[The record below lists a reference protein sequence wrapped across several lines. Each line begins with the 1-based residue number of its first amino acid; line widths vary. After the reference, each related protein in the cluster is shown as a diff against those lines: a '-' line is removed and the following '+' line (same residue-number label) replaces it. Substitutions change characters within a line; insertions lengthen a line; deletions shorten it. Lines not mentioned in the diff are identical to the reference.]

1 MQFGL
6 NRLDMTSPA
15 AFANDARRLEAL
27 GWDYGFIPSSPLLA
41 RDPYVMLAAAL
52 QATER
57 IRLGPLIENP
67 VMRQPAVI
75 AGSIATVD
83 ELAPGRAWLGMG
95 VGDTAVRLMGRRP
108 ATVAE
113 LADSVQV
120 IRKLLAGGE
129 LEVGAARP
137 ASLRHAAR
145 VPVWIAAGGPRTL
158 RMAGAVADG
167 VIIRVGV
174 HRANLTHAVGLVRE
188 GAEEAGRDPTSVRIG
203 CVFHTV
209 LVPDRDNDRA
219 SAASSASR
227 IGRIGRAIAAGYYEY
242 SPMLFDTCGVAWN
255 GPPAAELKRRVWP
268 DFHHA
273 RDLEA
278 AGDVAGFLGDDAGD
292 AFALHGDAREII
304 AKLRAIDAY
313 DLGIDIVV
321 PHPMPTEA
329 TASGDYTERFARDVL
344 PAFRQHAQPAAKS
357 AAGA

>member
-6 NRLDMTSPA
+6 NRLEMTAPA
-15 AFANDARRLEAL
+15 AFARDARRLESL

-67 VMRQPAVI
+67 IMRQPAVI

-83 ELAPGRAWLGMG
+83 ALAPGRAWLGMG
-95 VGDTAVRLMGRRP
+95 VGDTAVRLMGRKP

-113 LADSVQV
+113 LAESVRV
-120 IRKLLAGGE
+120 IRKLLAGE
-129 LEVGAARP
+129 RLEVGAARP
-137 ASLRHAAR
+137 ATLRHAAP

-167 VIIRVGV
+167 VFIRVGV
-174 HRANLTHAVGLVRE
+174 HRANLAHAVGLVRD
-188 GAEEAGRDPTSVRIG
+188 GAKEAGRDPASVSIG
-203 CVFHTV
+203 CIFHTA
-209 LVPDRDNDRA
+209 LASGREP
-219 SAASSASR
+219 SAASALR
-227 IGRIGRAIAAGYYEY
+227 TGRIGRAIAAGYYEY
-242 SPMLFDTCGVAWN
+242 SPMLFDTCGVEWN
-255 GPPAAELKRRVWP
+255 GPPVAELKRRVWP

-278 AGDVAGFLGDDAGD
+278 AGEVVAFLGDGAVD
-292 AFALHGDAREII
+292 AFALHGDAETII
-304 AKLRAIDAY
+304 AKLHEIESW

-321 PHPMPTEA
+321 PHPMPTEP
-329 TASGDYTERFARDVL
+329 TGPSDYTARFAKDVL
-344 PAFRQHAQPAAKS
+344 PAFR
-357 AAGA
+357 

>member
-6 NRLDMTSPA
+6 NRLEMTAPA
-15 AFANDARRLEAL
+15 AFARDARRLESL

-67 VMRQPAVI
+67 IMRQPAVI

-83 ELAPGRAWLGMG
+83 ALAPGRAWLGMG
-95 VGDTAVRLMGRRP
+95 VGDTAVRLMGRKP

-113 LADSVQV
+113 LAESVRV
-120 IRKLLAGGE
+120 IRKLLAGE
-129 LEVGAARP
+129 RLEVGAARP
-137 ASLRHAAR
+137 ATLRHAAP

-167 VIIRVGV
+167 VFIRVGV
-174 HRANLTHAVGLVRE
+174 HRANLAHAVGLVRD
-188 GAEEAGRDPTSVRIG
+188 GAKEAGRDPASVGIG
-203 CVFHTV
+203 CIFHTA
-209 LVPDRDNDRA
+209 LVSGREP
-219 SAASSASR
+219 SAASAPR
-227 IGRIGRAIAAGYYEY
+227 TGRIGRAIAAGYYEY
-242 SPMLFDTCGVAWN
+242 SPMLFDTCGVEWN
-255 GPPAAELKRRVWP
+255 GPPVAELKRRVWP

-278 AGDVAGFLGDDAGD
+278 AGEVVAFLGDDAVD
-292 AFALHGDAREII
+292 AFALHGDAETII
-304 AKLRAIDAY
+304 AKLHEIEGW

-321 PHPMPTEA
+321 PHPMPTEP
-329 TASGDYTERFARDVL
+329 TGPSDYTARFAKDVL
-344 PAFRQHAQPAAKS
+344 PAFR
-357 AAGA
+357 

>member
-15 AFANDARRLEAL
+15 AFANDARRLESL

-67 VMRQPAVI
+67 VMRHPAVI
-75 AGSIATVD
+75 AGSIASVD

-95 VGDTAVRLMGRRP
+95 VGDTAVRLMGKRP

-113 LADSVQV
+113 LADSVRV
-120 IRKLLAGGE
+120 IRRLLAGE
-129 LEVGAARP
+129 RLEVGAARP
-137 ASLRHAAR
+137 ASLRHAAS

-167 VIIRVGV
+167 VFIRVGV

-188 GAEEAGRDPTSVRIG
+188 GAREAGRDPSSVAIG

-209 LVPDRDNDRA
+209 LVPSGQGAQPTQRVA
-219 SAASSASR
+219 
-227 IGRIGRAIAAGYYEY
+227 RIGRAIAAGYYEY
-242 SPMLFDTCGVAWN
+242 SPMLFDTCGVEWN
-255 GPPAAELKRRVWP
+255 GPPAEELKRRVWP

-278 AGDVAGFLGDDAGD
+278 AGDVAGFLTDEAVD
-292 AFALHGDAREII
+292 AFALHGDADEII
-304 AKLRAIDAY
+304 AKLRAINAY
-313 DLGIDIVV
+313 NLGIDIVV
-321 PHPMPTEA
+321 PHPMPTEP
-329 TASGDYTERFARDVL
+329 TAPGDYTERFARDVL
-344 PAFRQHAQPAAKS
+344 PAFAAS
-357 AAGA
+357 

>member
-15 AFANDARRLEAL
+15 AFAKDARRLESL

-41 RDPYVMLAAAL
+41 RDPYVMLAAAS

-67 VMRQPAVI
+67 VMRHPAVI

-95 VGDTAVRLMGRRP
+95 VGDTAVRLMGKRP

-120 IRKLLAGGE
+120 IRKLLADE
-129 LEVGAARP
+129 RLEVGAARP
-137 ASLRHAAR
+137 ASLRHAAP

-167 VIIRVGV
+167 VFIRVGV
-174 HRANLTHAVGLVRE
+174 HRANLAHAVGLVRQ
-188 GAEEAGRDPTSVRIG
+188 GAEEAGRDPASVAIG
-203 CVFHTV
+203 CVFHTL
-209 LVPDRDNDRA
+209 LVP
-219 SAASSASR
+219 SGQGTESASR
-227 IGRIGRAIAAGYYEY
+227 IARIGRAIAAGYYEY
-242 SPMLFDTCGVAWN
+242 SPMLFETCGVQWN
-255 GPPAAELKRRVWP
+255 GPPAEELKRQVWP

-278 AGDVAGFLGDDAGD
+278 AGDVAGFLGDDAVD
-292 AFALHGDAREII
+292 AFALHGDANEII
-304 AKLRAIDAY
+304 AKLHAIDAQG
-313 DLGIDIVV
+313 LGIDLVV
-321 PHPMPTEA
+321 PHPMPTEP
-329 TASGDYTERFARDVL
+329 TGPGDYTERFARDVL
-344 PAFRQHAQPAAKS
+344 PAFRS
-357 AAGA
+357 R

>member
-6 NRLDMTSPA
+6 NRLDMTSPV
-15 AFANDARRLEAL
+15 AFANDARRLESL

-52 QATER
+52 PATER
-57 IRLGPLIENP
+57 IRLGPLVENP

-83 ELAPGRAWLGMG
+83 ALAPGRAWLGMG
-95 VGDTAVRLMGRRP
+95 VGDTAVRLMGRKP

-113 LADSVQV
+113 LAESVRV
-120 IRKLLAGGE
+120 IRKLLAGE
-129 LEVGAARP
+129 RLEVGAARP
-137 ASLRHAAR
+137 ASLRHAAP

-167 VIIRVGV
+167 VFIRVGV
-174 HRANLTHAVGLVRE
+174 HRANLAHAVNLVRE
-188 GAEEAGRDPTSVRIG
+188 GAKEAGRDPSSVRIG

-209 LVPDRDNDRA
+209 LVSSSDSPAA
-219 SAASSASR
+219 SALR
-227 IGRIGRAIAAGYYEY
+227 IGRIGRATAAGYYEY
-242 SPMLFDTCGVAWN
+242 SPMLFDTCGVAWG
-255 GPPAAELKRRVWP
+255 GPPVDELKRRVWP

-278 AGDVAGFLGDDAGD
+278 AGDVVAFLGDDAVD
-292 AFALHGDAREII
+292 AFALHGDAETII
-304 AKLRAIDAY
+304 AKLREVESW

-321 PHPMPTEA
+321 PHPMPTEP
-329 TASGDYTERFARDVL
+329 TGPNDYTARFARDVL
-344 PAFRQHAQPAAKS
+344 PALR
-357 AAGA
+357 

>member
-6 NRLDMTSPA
+6 NRLEMTAPA
-15 AFANDARRLEAL
+15 AFARDARRLESL

-67 VMRQPAVI
+67 IMRQPAVI

-83 ELAPGRAWLGMG
+83 ALAPGRAWLGMG
-95 VGDTAVRLMGRRP
+95 VGDTAVRLMGRKP

-113 LADSVQV
+113 LAESVRV
-120 IRKLLAGGE
+120 IRKLLAGE
-129 LEVGAARP
+129 RLEVGAARP
-137 ASLRHAAR
+137 ATLRHAAP

-167 VIIRVGV
+167 VFIRVGV
-174 HRANLTHAVGLVRE
+174 HRANLAHAVGLVRD
-188 GAEEAGRDPTSVRIG
+188 GAKEAGRDPASVGIG
-203 CVFHTV
+203 CIFHTA
-209 LVPDRDNDRA
+209 LVSGREP
-219 SAASSASR
+219 SAASAPR
-227 IGRIGRAIAAGYYEY
+227 TGRIGRAIAAGYYEY

-255 GPPAAELKRRVWP
+255 GPPVAELKRRVWP

-278 AGDVAGFLGDDAGD
+278 AGEVVAFLGDDAVD
-292 AFALHGDAREII
+292 AFALHGDAETII
-304 AKLRAIDAY
+304 AKLHEIERW

-321 PHPMPTEA
+321 PHPMPTEP
-329 TASGDYTERFARDVL
+329 TGPSDYTARFAKDVL
-344 PAFRQHAQPAAKS
+344 PAFR
-357 AAGA
+357 

>member
-15 AFANDARRLEAL
+15 AFAKDARRLESL

-95 VGDTAVRLMGRRP
+95 VGDTAVRLMGKRP

-113 LADSVQV
+113 LADSVRV
-120 IRKLLAGGE
+120 IRKLLAGE
-129 LEVGAARP
+129 RVEVGAARP
-137 ASLRHAAR
+137 ASLRHAAH

-167 VIIRVGV
+167 VFIRAGV
-174 HRANLTHAVGLVRE
+174 HRANLAHAVGLVRQ
-188 GAEEAGRDPTSVRIG
+188 GAEEAGRDPAGVSIG

-209 LVPDRDNDRA
+209 LVA
-219 SAASSASR
+219 SGRGTESAGR
-227 IGRIGRAIAAGYYEY
+227 IARIGRAIAAGYYEY
-242 SPMLFDTCGVAWN
+242 SPMLFDTCGVEWN
-255 GPPAAELKRRVWP
+255 GPPAEELKRRVWP

-278 AGDVAGFLGDDAGD
+278 AGDVVGFLGDDAVD
-292 AFALHGDAREII
+292 AFALHGDANEII
-304 AKLRAIDAY
+304 AKLQAIDAY
-313 DLGIDIVV
+313 DLGIDLVV
-321 PHPMPTEA
+321 PHPMPTEPTGA
-329 TASGDYTERFARDVL
+329 GDYTERFARDVL
-344 PAFRQHAQPAAKS
+344 RAFAMGGDSFA
-357 AAGA
+357 

>member
-15 AFANDARRLEAL
+15 AFASDARRLEAL

-67 VMRQPAVI
+67 VMRHPAAI

-83 ELAPGRAWLGMG
+83 ELALGRAWLGMG
-95 VGDTAVRLMGRRP
+95 VGDTAVRLMGKRP

-113 LADSVQV
+113 LADSVRV
-120 IRKLLAGGE
+120 IRKLLAGE
-129 LEVGAARP
+129 RLEVGAARP

-167 VIIRVGV
+167 VFIRVGV
-174 HRANLTHAVGLVRE
+174 HRDSLAHAVGLVRQ
-188 GAEEAGRDPTSVRIG
+188 GAREAGRDSASVAIG

-209 LVPDRDNDRA
+209 LVP
-219 SAASSASR
+219 SGHAAESSTRVA
-227 IGRIGRAIAAGYYEY
+227 RIGRAIAAGYYEY
-242 SPMLFDTCGVAWN
+242 SPMLFDTCGVQWN
-255 GPPAAELKRRVWP
+255 GPPAEELKRRVWP

-278 AGDVAGFLGDDAGD
+278 AGDVAGFLGNDAVD
-292 AFALHGDAREII
+292 AFALHGDADEII
-304 AKLRAIDAY
+304 AKLRTIEAY
-313 DLGIDIVV
+313 GLGIDLVV

-329 TASGDYTERFARDVL
+329 TAPGDYTERFAHDVL
-344 PAFRQHAQPAAKS
+344 AAFR
-357 AAGA
+357 

>member
-15 AFANDARRLEAL
+15 AFAGDARRLESL

-41 RDPYVMLAAAL
+41 RDPYVMLAGAL

-95 VGDTAVRLMGRRP
+95 VGDTAVRLMGRKP

-113 LADSVQV
+113 LAESVRV
-120 IRKLLAGGE
+120 IRRLLAGE
-129 LEVGAARP
+129 RLEVGAARP
-137 ASLRHAAR
+137 ASLRHAAP

-167 VIIRVGV
+167 VFIRVGV
-174 HRANLTHAVGLVRE
+174 HRANLAHAVGLVRE
-188 GAEEAGRDPTSVRIG
+188 GAKEAGRDPAGVRIG

-209 LVPDRDNDRA
+209 LVSDSES
-219 SAASSASR
+219 SAASALR
-227 IGRIGRAIAAGYYEY
+227 VGRIGRAIAAGYYEY
-242 SPMLFDTCGVAWN
+242 SPMLFDTCGVAWE
-255 GPPAAELKRRVWP
+255 GPPVVELKRRVWP

-278 AGDVAGFLGDDAGD
+278 AGDAVAFLGDEAVD
-292 AFALHGDAREII
+292 AFALHGDAETII
-304 AKLRAIDAY
+304 AKLRAIDA

-321 PHPMPTEA
+321 PHPMPTEPTGA
-329 TASGDYTERFARDVL
+329 ADYAVRFARDVL
-344 PAFRQHAQPAAKS
+344 PAFR
-357 AAGA
+357 